1 MPPINHPI
9 LASGAIIAVSL
20 AAAAAIAVYENPD
33 IQRLAEQFRR
43 RIAIALHSLGDEIN
57 PNSSR
62 RNPEQPRFN
71 RPEDA
76 EGFMRSAAE
85 ANGVDADE
93 ESKRRQREELMYWNR
108 LHLEKKEKE
117 RQAEEKNVRRGSNF
131 DDFLHEDTTASE
143 KGTYVYNTG
152 ADVQMS
158 GASDEGLLHR
168 RGEGVRGLDRGA
180 LYANPFADEHDIE
193 MEDQHTAGSR
203 LMSSA
208 ISEDIY
214 TTNDL
219 KTDLKTD
226 RSTPTL
232 AHEQTPQLIDISDPP
247 ISVPETEH
255 ESASVYEFGVEN
267 EEYVTAGQAQPESA
281 YASIQ
286 AWADS
291 SASSNDNGGANF
303 YSPLPHSPRSAPS
316 EPEQFVQSEGGMATP
331 TDSASLAGSGEDV
344 GRDDVSEAGSK
355 LDVLSDDGIS
365 TPGTWTE
372 VGSVVSESEGL
383 QGRH

>member
-1 MPPINHPI
+1 MV
-9 LASGAIIAVSL
+9 AKGAIIAVSL
-20 AAAAAIAVYENPD
+20 AAAAAIAVYESPD
-33 IQRLAEQFRR
+33 VQRFAEQFRR

-85 ANGVDADE
+85 ASGVDADE

-108 LHLEKKEKE
+108 LHLERKEKE
-117 RQAEEKNVRRGSNF
+117 RQAEEKDVRRGSNF

-158 GASDEGLLHR
+158 VASDEGLFRR
-168 RGEGVRGLDRGA
+168 RGEGARGLDRGA
-180 LYANPFADEHDIE
+180 LYANPFADEHNIE
-193 MEDQHTAGSR
+193 MEDQHTADSR

-214 TTNDL
+214 TANDL
-219 KTDLKTD
+219 KTGY
-226 RSTPTL
+226 STPTL

-316 EPEQFVQSEGGMATP
+316 EPEEFVNSDAGMATP

-344 GRDDVSEAGSK
+344 ARDDVSEAESK
-355 LDVLSDDGIS
+355 MDVLSDEGIS

-372 VGSVVSESEGL
+372 VGSVVSESEGS
-383 QGRH
+383 QGRQ